1 MISIEE
7 AGPLKDFIV
16 TEGIIN
22 HLRVVFV
29 VPLLLAELWQV
40 SEGVKQLLTT
50 SVLLV
55 SVVSLRSGNGA
66 VKVNEVNLLIAVT
79 RIHHQECGLLVR
91 WLKRHRVVN
100 WKVGRCSH

>member
-1 MISIEE
+1 MIGIEE
-7 AGPLKDFIV
+7 AGPLKDVIV

-40 SEGVKQLLTT
+40 SEGVKQLLTA
-50 SVLLV
+50 VLLV
-55 SVVSLRSGNGA
+55 SVVILRSGNGA
-66 VKVNEVNLLIAVT
+66 VKVNEVNLLVAAT